1 MFERFTPEARHVVRS
16 AQQESRQLNHG
27 YIGTEH
33 LLLALLDQQAT
44 TASQV
49 LSHLGLTHEQAVD
62 TIIEYVGTDELD
74 AEALET
80 LGIDLNAVRERV
92 ETTFGGGALDRPPPS
107 RRGRKRSPRGHIP
120 FTSRAKKV
128 LELALREALA
138 LKHDHIIDGH
148 ILLGLIRED
157 HGVAMKV
164 INSRG
169 ISSQDVRSETTTA
182 LS

>member
-62 TIIEYVGTDELD
+62 TITEYVGTDELD
-74 AEALET
+74 AEELEK
-80 LGIDLNAVRERV
+80 LSIELNFLRERV
-92 ETTFGGGALDRPPPS
+92 ETTLGYGSLERPPS
-107 RRGRKRSPRGHIP
+107 
-120 FTSRAKKV
+120 
-128 LELALREALA
+128 
-138 LKHDHIIDGH
+138 
-148 ILLGLIRED
+148 
-157 HGVAMKV
+157 
-164 INSRG
+164 
-169 ISSQDVRSETTTA
+169 
-182 LS
+182 